1 MKHIFYRKSLVLF
14 TAMLLIYSCSDQQEN
29 DFLNI
34 DGETQEYSYNS
45 NGVKVIDNVVYFRD
59 SKSFSETMNTLVTY
73 NEQSLANWETENG
86 FTTSYRK
93 VLNGSSEDS
102 LAYITETDSAF
113 AYIIESPAFATVVNN
128 EGVFVIG
135 DTIHKITYSTEYMI
149 PELDFITLSG
159 IDSDDITKSV
169 SSNIITFEI
178 MRQRLTSVSLK
189 SAEATESYIVG
200 TLLIKKNSDTDPRIF
215 VNDDGDELAKISAH
229 LYAWCNNYSSYSSIG
244 IKLVGRKKGT
254 WGWRNDDMWY
264 GEIYG
269 ETTYF
274 DSYSSSN
281 YTGVIFDKTCSSSG
295 TNVSTVSSD
304 IVYKTGQTYL
314 RCKELSGTYTYED
327 DGSQQGTWEITWQ

>member
-1 MKHIFYRKSLVLF
+1 
-14 TAMLLIYSCSDQQEN
+14 MLLIYSCSEQQEN
-29 DFLNI
+29 DFLSI
-34 DGETQEYSYNS
+34 DEETQEYSYNS

-59 SKSFSETMNTLVTY
+59 SESFSETMNTLVTY

-128 EGVFVIG
+128 EGVFIIG

-149 PELDFITLSG
+149 PELDFLALSE
-159 IDSDDITKSV
+159 INPNDNTKSV
-169 SSNIITFEI
+169 SSNILTFEI
-178 MRQRLTSVSLK
+178 MRQRLTPVSLK

-264 GEIYG
+264 GEVYG

-274 DSYSSSN
+274 DSYYSSS
-281 YTGVIFDKTCSSSG
+281 YTGVIFDKTYSDIG
-295 TNVSTVSSD
+295 TDVSIVGGD

-314 RCKELSGTYTYED
+314 RCKELVGTYTYQD
-327 DGSQQGTWEITWQ
+327 DGSQLGVWEITWQ